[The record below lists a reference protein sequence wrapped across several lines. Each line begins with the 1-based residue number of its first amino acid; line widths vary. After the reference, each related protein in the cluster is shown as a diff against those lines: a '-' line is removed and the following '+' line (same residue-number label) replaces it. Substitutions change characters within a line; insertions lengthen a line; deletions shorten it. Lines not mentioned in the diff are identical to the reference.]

1 MANSTPMWTVYAFEF
16 FCVAALVVIFA
27 AIKRRYRDDS
37 TSRWHLY
44 AVVIGCLFS
53 FMWEWYEDIGPLE
66 LGYDHRFV
74 NLWTIHGVSLP
85 LVMPLAY
92 GWYWAIPI
100 LVLLPMSGWLQER
113 FGRWQ
118 YLVVFVG
125 GGLFNILVEYPATT
139 YVQLWTYFWDQN
151 SGWTLGGM
159 PITNGP
165 CAGTVT
171 LFMYV
176 FCCYLWDRRGGD
188 TLNILAVGPMPD
200 HAAVDEP
207 VRSNRASAT
216 LSAVRHAPVHLR
228 ERVVIV
234 LAYSAVIALASELMW
249 IIWTPIL
256 GAAMDSWFTG
266 ASGAWITSGH

>member
-1 MANSTPMWTVYAFEF
+1 MTSNTPVWAVYAFEI
-16 FCVAALVVIFA
+16 FCVAALVVIFGM
-27 AIKRRYRDDS
+27 IKQRYRDDS
-37 TSRWHLY
+37 AARWHLY
-44 AVVIGCLFS
+44 AVVVGSLFS

-74 NLWTIHGVSLP
+74 SLWTIHGVSLP

-100 LVLLPMSGWLQER
+100 LVLLPLSGRLQHR

-118 YLVVFVG
+118 YLVIFIG

-176 FCCYLWDRRGGD
+176 GCRYLWDRRSGDMFRMRPDNSMHDQSADAEPDGSRGG
-188 TLNILAVGPMPD
+188 T
-200 HAAVDEP
+200 
-207 VRSNRASAT
+207 AT
-216 LSAVRHAPVHLR
+216 LSVVRSRPVHLR

-234 LAYSAVIALASELMW
+234 VAYAAVIALASELMW
-249 IIWTPIL
+249 IIWTPLL

-266 ASGAWITSGH
+266 APGAWITSGH